1 MLEGLIVLLSND
13 EDMDDKKYLK
23 LNDID
28 AYRVAFRL
36 SNCVWDEV
44 IEWDYFAKDT
54 VGKQFVRAIDSVSA
68 NIAEGFG
75 RYHKKDKIKF
85 YRYASGSLKEC
96 LDWNEK
102 AKVRKLISPT
112 TYEDFFT
119 QLESLPKLIN
129 QLIKYTNQT
138 LKI

>member
-1 MLEGLIVLLSND
+1 MND
-13 EDMDDKKYLK
+13 KRYLQ

-28 AYRVAFRL
+28 AYRVAFHL
-36 SNCVWDEV
+36 SNLIWEEVVRWDH
-44 IEWDYFAKDT
+44 FARHT

-75 RYHKKDKIKF
+75 RYVKKDKIKF
-85 YRYASGSLKEC
+85 YRYANGSLKER

-102 AKVRKLISPT
+102 ARVRKLISQN
-112 TYEDFFT
+112 TYENIYT
-119 QLESLPKLIN
+119 ELQQLPLLIN
-129 QLIKYTNQT
+129 QLIKYTNLT